1 MTNVFPKV
9 HWNQAVIQILQAGFT
24 DEKICLDGIDFVNDQ
39 IELLNLNADGV
50 SCTNR
55 IIQVVI

>member
-9 HWNQAVIQILQAGFT
+9 HWNQAVIEILQTGFT

-55 IIQVVI
+55 II

>member
-9 HWNQAVIQILQAGFT
+9 HWNQAVVEILQTGFT

-50 SCTNR
+50 SCM
-55 IIQVVI
+55 IQLVSTV